1 MNFSLIFTLGGLAV
15 LITILMRPEI
25 FLRVLRG
32 GGEKSERK
40 VLRPKSEAEFQ
51 AGLKQDTSPETKE

>member
-1 MNFSLIFTLGGLAV
+1 MNWMLIITLGGLAV

-25 FLRVLRG
+25 FLWVLRG

-40 VLRPKSEAEFQ
+40 IFRPKSEAEFQ
-51 AGLKQDTSPETKE
+51 AGLEDRSPKDER

>member
-1 MNFSLIFTLGGLAV
+1 MDLVLIITLGGLAI

-40 VLRPKSEAEFQ
+40 VFRPKSEAEFQ
-51 AGLKQDTSPETKE
+51 AGLNKGTPPDTKE